1 MYNLVRWVIFVIV
14 MGSLVLLIRKR
25 SFNKVIKSVLLVVVA
40 LILFSLW
47 NIPFE
52 NYFLSF
58 ETLEK
63 SFSYYVPQQDIEI
76 LKTFEGENSGM
87 LIYKS
92 VDGYA
97 NYIAYKDE
105 KGWKIGNSNT
115 NYIESQ
121 KVLDRYSSF
130 VYKVE
135 GTEDRYIWITAS
147 FVDDSAEITDSN
159 GKRFESVKHGSHV
172 SYYFYTNED
181 FDYTVVIDGVVYSL
195 KD

>member
-76 LKTFEGENSGM
+76 LKTCEGENSGM
-87 LIYKS
+87 LIYK
-92 VDGYA
+92 DGDTYA
-97 NYIAYKDE
+97 KYIAPKTDD
-105 KGWKIGNSNT
+105 GWKIGDSKT
-115 NYIESQ
+115 YSIEC
-121 KVLDRYSSF
+121 KKNIDKYSAV
-130 VYKVE
+130 VYKVSNS
-135 GTEDRYIWITAS
+135 EDRYVRITAS